1 MKHLGDIQKI
11 NGAEIEPV
19 DVITFGSPCQDLSIA
34 GKRQGLD
41 GERSG
46 LFIEAVRVIKEMR
59 DATNDDMGLSKP
71 RYAVWENVF
80 GSFSSNK
87 GEDFRTVLESLARV
101 RQAEV
106 SIPQPCGGK
115 WTHAGAIIGD
125 GWSIAWRLMDAQYW
139 GVPQRR
145 KRIALVAD
153 FGGDTAPEI
162 CFERKGVFGD
172 IAESG
177 KEGQGTAAAV
187 ARGIGETSKLDE
199 WCAAVNS
206 GARHQQDLIQHDQG
220 IARTL
225 APGTHASGSHL
236 TKTLI
241 TSRCLIWA
249 QEHGHQ
255 PIVYGISAYDSN
267 AMKSSNPHSGIYQ
280 AETSRTLDLNGGSP
294 ACNQGGMAVVCAT
307 TEMTPKTD
315 ENGVCFSLRSRDYKD
330 PQIVCL
336 EGNGS
341 RPSHQG
347 DGWHE
352 GNPMYT
358 LNSTEHHAVCIENHP
373 ADSRVK
379 VSEDGIVQTLS
390 SRMGTGGGNVPL
402 VVEPYTSSKAS
413 YHQHFTN
420 DGKAETLV
428 ATDYKDP
435 PTVYNPGA
443 VCTAV
448 DCRNATENEI
458 NGSLQARASNNLNS
472 NNVCRVN
479 SVIRRLTPL
488 ECERLQGFPDG
499 WTDIPGASDTARYK
513 ALGNSIALP
522 QWVFILSN
530 ISKHLPA
537 KATLGSLFDGISG
550 FPLIWQR
557 LHGDGSARWASEIEQ
572 FPISVNKYHFGE
584 E

>member
-1 MKHLGDIQKI
+1 M
-11 NGAEIEPV
+11 
-19 DVITFGSPCQDLSIA
+19 
-34 GKRQGLD
+34 
-41 GERSG
+41 
-46 LFIEAVRVIKEMR
+46 
-59 DATNDDMGLSKP
+59 
-71 RYAVWENVF
+71 
-80 GSFSSNK
+80 
-87 GEDFRTVLESLARV
+87 
-101 RQAEV
+101 
-106 SIPQPCGGK
+106 
-115 WTHAGAIIGD
+115 
-125 GWSIAWRLMDAQYW
+125 
-139 GVPQRR
+139 
-145 KRIALVAD
+145 
-153 FGGDTAPEI
+153 
-162 CFERKGVFGD
+162 
-172 IAESG
+172 
-177 KEGQGTAAAV
+177 
-187 ARGIGETSKLDE
+187 
-199 WCAAVNS
+199 
-206 GARHQQDLIQHDQG
+206 
-220 IARTL
+220 
-225 APGTHASGSHL
+225 
-236 TKTLI
+236 
-241 TSRCLIWA
+241 
-249 QEHGHQ
+249 
-255 PIVYGISAYDSN
+255 
-267 AMKSSNPHSGIYQ
+267 
-280 AETSRTLDLNGGSP
+280 
-294 ACNQGGMAVVCAT
+294 
-307 TEMTPKTD
+307 
-315 ENGVCFSLRSRDYKD
+315 
-330 PQIVCL
+330 
-336 EGNGS
+336 
-341 RPSHQG
+341 
-347 DGWHE
+347 
-352 GNPMYT
+352 
-358 LNSTEHHAVCIENHP
+358 
-373 ADSRVK
+373 
-379 VSEDGIVQTLS
+379 
-390 SRMGTGGGNVPL
+390 PL

-472 NNVCRVN
+472 INVCRVN